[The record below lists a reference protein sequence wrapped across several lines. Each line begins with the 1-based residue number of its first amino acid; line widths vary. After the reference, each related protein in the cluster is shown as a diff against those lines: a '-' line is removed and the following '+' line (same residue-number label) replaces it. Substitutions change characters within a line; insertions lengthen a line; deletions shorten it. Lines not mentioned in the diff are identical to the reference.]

1 MANGV
6 SPEELAKAKNA
17 YRANRIEELSTSMGR
32 AEAIHTADMYLGDP
46 KAVNADLAR
55 HMAVTVEDIK
65 RVAAKYLRTDN
76 SVVTL
81 IKPEGKTP

>member
-1 MANGV
+1 
-6 SPEELAKAKNA
+6 
-17 YRANRIEELSTSMGR
+17 
-32 AEAIHTADMYLGDP
+32 
-46 KAVNADLAR
+46 
-55 HMAVTVEDIK
+55 MAVTVEDIK